1 MESWSSNT
9 VVTEG
14 NNVILHCNATGNP
27 TPNIIWRRNAN
38 SAVLHQGQNYIMYNI
53 NRNQAG
59 NYICS
64 AWNGIGN
71 KKNATITVTVH
82 CKLNLV
88 LKTWWLFVFK
98 IWHSIWFLGGTEQIK
113 TNSYSLLLQTCLV
126 WLAYLYPCKLQE
138 FQSWWEDSIV
148 YGAL

>member
-1 MESWSSNT
+1 MESLSSTNT

-14 NNVILHCNATGNP
+14 SNVTLHCNATGNP
-27 TPNIIWRRNAN
+27 IPNITWRCNAN
-38 SAVLHQGQNYIMYNI
+38 STVLHHGQSYIMYNI

-71 KKNATITVTVH
+71 KKNATVTVTVH

-88 LKTWWLFVFK
+88 FKT
-98 IWHSIWFLGGTEQIK
+98 
-113 TNSYSLLLQTCLV
+113 
-126 WLAYLYPCKLQE
+126 
-138 FQSWWEDSIV
+138 
-148 YGAL
+148 